1 MTTRNLDAL
10 FHPKAIALIGASNRP
25 GSVGAVLARNLQ
37 LGGFDGPIMP
47 VNPHETAI
55 GSAVSYRSVADLPIA
70 PDLAVL
76 ATPPATIPGL
86 IAELGAR
93 GCRAAVVVTAGF
105 GEGGRA
111 AGDALRQQM
120 LEVARP
126 HLLRVV
132 GPNCLG
138 FLSPGVGINASFA
151 HLAPKKGDIAFLSQ
165 SGALVTAV
173 LDWAVG
179 RGLGFSHIVSLGDMS
194 DVDFGDLLD
203 VLAQDQQTRSILLY
217 VESIQ
222 AARKFMTAARIAA
235 RAKPVIVI
243 KAGRSQS
250 GAKAALSHTGA
261 LAGADAVYD
270 AAFRRAGMLRVHE
283 LREIFEAAE
292 TLGRGLVVR
301 GDALSILT
309 NGGGAGVLAADALDA
324 RGGRLAVLSE
334 DVKAKLDAVLPTSW
348 SGANPIDIIGD
359 ATGKRY
365 TDSLSALMTSRGQDA
380 ILVMNCPTGLVTADE
395 ASTAVLDC
403 MAAHPAAPVLTCWLG
418 EATAQTARKQFAERG
433 VASYE
438 TPDDAIRAFM
448 QMVEYRRNQDLLM
461 ETPPAGRLVAAE
473 GRAAA
478 RTLVERVLGEGRTLL
493 SEPESKTLLAA
504 YGVPVVETRVA
515 RDPAE
520 AARMAEEIGG
530 PWALKILSPD
540 ITHKSDVGGV
550 RLNLKTP
557 VAVHAAAKA
566 ILEQVSAH
574 APGARIDGFTVQK
587 MVVRPQALELIAGL
601 IDDAAFGP
609 TVLFGQGGTAVEVMA
624 DRALGLPPLN
634 AILAR
639 DMIGRT
645 RVARLLKGYR
655 DVPPANLAAIEAVL
669 VRLADL
675 AIDLPEIAELDIN
688 PLLADADGVIALDA
702 RVVVR
707 KAPEDA
713 GRRLAIRPY
722 PAELEK
728 EIEIRDGQRLRIRP
742 IRPEDAPGL
751 IEMGGHCTPEDLRLR
766 FFGAMRSLPPHLAA
780 RLSQIDYDREIAL
793 VALQSVPAG
802 GGDQIVGVVR
812 MICDPDDIR
821 GEYAVMVRSD
831 LKGHGLGYRL
841 MREMLDWAVARGLAR
856 VEGEVLAENTTMLNM
871 ARELGASL
879 QPTPNDCRIIRVAF
893 DLEPRRGVQGAE
905 IHRAGVK

>member
-10 FHPKAIALIGASNRP
+10 FHPKAIALIGASNHP
-25 GSVGAVLARNLQ
+25 GSVGAVLTRNLQ
-37 LGGFDGPIMP
+37 RGGFDGPIMP
-47 VNPHETAI
+47 VNPHEAAI
-55 GSAVSYRSVADLPIA
+55 GSAVSYRSVADLPIT

-105 GEGGRA
+105 GEGGLA
-111 AGDALRQQM
+111 AGDALRRRM
-120 LEVARP
+120 LEAARP

-138 FLSPGVGINASFA
+138 FLSPSAGINASFA
-151 HLAPKKGDIAFLSQ
+151 HLAPKAGDIAFLSQ

-173 LDWAVG
+173 LDWAVA

-203 VLAQDQQTRSILLY
+203 VLAQDRQTRSILLY
-217 VESIQ
+217 VESIK

-270 AAFRRAGMLRVHE
+270 AAFRRAGMLRVYE

-324 RGGRLAVLSE
+324 RGGRLAGLSD
-334 DVKAKLDAVLPTSW
+334 DVKAKLDAVLPAAW

-359 ATGKRY
+359 ASGKRY
-365 TDSLSALMTSRGQDA
+365 TDSLGALMANKGQDA
-380 ILVMNCPTGLVTADE
+380 ILVMNCPTGLVTPNE

-403 MAAHPAAPVLTCWLG
+403 IAAHPATPVLTCWLG
-418 EATAQTARKQFAERG
+418 QATAQTARSQFAEHG
-433 VASYE
+433 VTSYE
-438 TPDDAIRAFM
+438 TPDDAVRAFM

-461 ETPPAGRLVAAE
+461 ETPPAGQSVAAE

-478 RTLVERVLGEGRTLL
+478 RALVEQVLAEGRSLL

-515 RDPAE
+515 KDPAE
-520 AARMAEEIGG
+520 AARLAEAMGG

-557 VAVHAAAKA
+557 AAVLAAAKA
-566 ILEQVSAH
+566 ILEQVVAH
-574 APGARIDGFTVQK
+574 APGARIEGFTVQK

-601 IDDAAFGP
+601 IDDATFGP

-634 AILAR
+634 AVLAR

-655 DVPPANLAAIEAVL
+655 DVPPADLAAIETVL

-707 KAPEDA
+707 KAPENA
-713 GRRLAIRPY
+713 ERRLAIRPY
-722 PAELEK
+722 PVELEK
-728 EIEIRDGQRLRIRP
+728 EIETRDGQRFRIRP
-742 IRPEDAPGL
+742 IRPEDAPRL
-751 IEMGGHCTPEDLRLR
+751 VEMGGHCTPEDFRLR
-766 FFGAMRSLPPHLAA
+766 FFGAMRTLAPSLAA

-793 VALQSVPAG
+793 VALQPDPAHG
-802 GGDQIVGVVR
+802 KDRIVGVVR
-812 MICDPDDIR
+812 LMGDPDNFR

-831 LKGHGLGYRL
+831 LKSHGLGYRL
-841 MREMLDWAVARGLAR
+841 MREMLDWAVARGLTR

-879 QPTPNDCRIIRVAF
+879 QPTPNDCRVIQVAF
-893 DLEPRRGVQGAE
+893 DLEPRRQSP
-905 IHRAGVK
+905 